1 VTVVLDLTGVSCP
14 LTFAKT
20 TVALDGIASGAV
32 LDISLDA
39 GEPAEQVPRSLELNG
54 HTVLQ
59 RAPRPDGGLRIWVRK
74 A

>member
-1 VTVVLDLTGVSCP
+1 MNTALDLTGITCP

-20 TVALDGIASGAV
+20 TVALEGIPSGAV
-32 LDISLDA
+32 LEVTLDA

-59 RAPRPDGGLRIWVRK
+59 RASRPDGGLRIWVRK

>member
-1 VTVVLDLTGVSCP
+1 MTAVLDLTGVSCP

-20 TVALDGIASGAV
+20 TVALEGIASGAV
-32 LDISLDA
+32 LEVTLDA

-54 HTVLQ
+54 HTVLRQ
-59 RAPRPDGGLRIWVRK
+59 APRPDGGLRIWVRK